1 MLSRGAS
8 SSVLQAS
15 TDFLHSP
22 GFRYAAD
29 ESDDDEEGKKD
40 KEKQEED
47 GPRGAETAGGQ
58 DVTLNDSSTIN
69 IITDAT
75 ADASNHSHSRSGD
88 SDQPA
93 NTTDDRYD
101 ALSRKLDFL
110 DGELRRRV
118 GELVDAAQ
126 RIATLEGAE
135 RDLHTALKVTAGCLF
150 SPAPVPSLRLLMLSM
165 TCTH

>member
-1 MLSRGAS
+1 MLSRGVS

-29 ESDDDEEGKKD
+29 ESDDDEEGEED
-40 KEKQEED
+40 KEKQD
-47 GPRGAETAGGQ
+47 GPRGAVAAGGQ
-58 DVTLNDSSTIN
+58 DATLNDSSTADAAA
-69 IITDAT
+69 DAT
-75 ADASNHSHSRSGD
+75 ADASNHSRSRSGD
-88 SDQPA
+88 NDQPA

>member
-29 ESDDDEEGKKD
+29 DSDADEEGEEGE
-40 KEKQEED
+40 EKQEED
-47 GPRGAETAGGQ
+47 GPRGAMTAGGQ
-58 DVTLNDSSTIN
+58 DATLNDSSTA
-69 IITDAT
+69 DAA
-75 ADASNHSHSRSGD
+75 ADASNHTHSRSGV

-118 GELVDAAQ
+118 GELVEAAQ

-135 RDLHTALKVTAGCLF
+135 RDLHTALKVTAGCL
-150 SPAPVPSLRLLMLSM
+150 SSRAPVPSPSPS
-165 TCTH
+165 CCP

>member
-1 MLSRGAS
+1 
-8 SSVLQAS
+8 VLQAS

-22 GFRYAAD
+22 GFRYAAHG
-29 ESDDDEEGKKD
+29 SDDDEEGEED
-40 KEKQEED
+40 KEVD
-47 GPRGAETAGGQ
+47 GPRGAVTAGGQ
-58 DVTLNDSSTIN
+58 DATLNDSSTADAAA
-69 IITDAT
+69 DAT

-135 RDLHTALKVTAGCLF
+135 RDLHTALKVTAGCL
-150 SPAPVPSLRLLMLSM
+150 SSRAPRPRPPSDSSRYP
-165 TCTH
+165 